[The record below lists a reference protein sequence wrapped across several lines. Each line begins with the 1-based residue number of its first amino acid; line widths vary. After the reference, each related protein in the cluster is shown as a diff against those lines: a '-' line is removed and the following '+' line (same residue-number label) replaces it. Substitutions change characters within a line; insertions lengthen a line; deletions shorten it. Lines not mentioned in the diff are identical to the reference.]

1 MTGGASGDSSR
12 LDRVRCRGCGALV
25 PDLEGTGPPGHEYLD
40 ASPGC
45 WALYGDVLGRE
56 YSDVRYRAHG
66 RSTVDI
72 YAVQHPG
79 VQGRKSSQS
88 VWIHLVGLHL
98 VIERAMPVDR
108 AIAAQQ
114 RLASSRPAWEWLDPP
129 PSLGALTVAD
139 VRSATDIE
147 AHVAEVSSWADAAWN
162 AWRGHHDAVRRLAR
176 DAADWT
182 WSGRK

>member
-1 MTGGASGDSSR
+1 MTGDSSGGSSR
-12 LDRVRCRGCGALV
+12 PDCVRCRGCGAPV
-25 PDLEGTGPPGHEYLD
+25 PDVEGSGPPGHEYLD

-66 RSTVDI
+66 RSTADI

-79 VQGRKSSQS
+79 VPGRKSSQS

-98 VIERAMPVDR
+98 VIERAMSVDR

-114 RLASSRPAWEWLDPP
+114 RLASSRPAWVWLDPP
-129 PSLGALTVAD
+129 PSLGTLTVAD
-139 VRSATDIE
+139 VHRAQDVDG
-147 AHVAEVSSWADAAWN
+147 HVAAVRCWADAAWH
-162 AWRGHHDAVRRLAR
+162 AWSPHRAVVRACAEALLGPR
-176 DAADWT
+176 
-182 WSGRK
+182 